1 MRARSWKAL
10 AARAAVVSS
19 VAIGVM
25 AQEHGGPQGGPGNR
39 PRPPLELVLDANHDG
54 VIDAAEIAG
63 AATAL
68 KKLDKNKDGKLT
80 GEEYRPQRPPRPEG
94 ERPDPR

>member
-1 MRARSWKAL
+1 MRARTLKGFLIFASVSLAL
-10 AARAAVVSS
+10 G
-19 VAIGVM
+19 IGVL
-25 AQEHGGPQGGPGNR
+25 AQEHGGPPGGPPGGPGSR
-39 PRPPLELVLDANHDG
+39 PRPPLELVLDANQDG

-80 GEEYRPQRPPRPEG
+80 AEEYRPQRPPRPDQ
-94 ERPDPR
+94 R